1 MHECT
6 DIVAGRQQDDFKFS
20 LLCAHLLLSTLQ
32 DAVHRMLCCFAVTA
46 ALLF

>member
-6 DIVAGRQQDDFKFS
+6 DIVAGRQEDDLKFS
-20 LLCAHLLLSTLQ
+20 LLCAHLLSTLQ
-32 DAVHRMLCCFAVTA
+32 DAVHRILLCFEVTA